1 MISNWYDVLKKVMK
15 MWESNTLTTKKS
27 KTSTAGSSMS
37 ESMDAEDFYVFLYDE
52 EDKSGTNQAIIKQ
65 GNRGFRK
72 GHLQRL
78 LASGALAQE
87 LVSRKFKVWGQGQS
101 S

>member
-1 MISNWYDVLKKVMK
+1 
-15 MWESNTLTTKKS
+15 
-27 KTSTAGSSMS
+27 MS

-72 GHLQRL
+72 GPSQRIIGFWCFSAGVGFKKIQGL
-78 LASGALAQE
+78 GPRSIILTSGTLSPLPSFEAE
-87 LVSRKFKVWGQGQS
+87 L
-101 S
+101 